1 LPTSRRAFAKSV
13 AIAALAAP
21 ALAQQK
27 EEAPPPPSTLGHA
40 MAGVVLAESGE
51 HLTADE
57 FHEVEKD
64 MGDAAGVYKR
74 LRDFKLQ
81 NGDEPDFTFSAS
93 LRRW

>member
-1 LPTSRRAFAKSV
+1 MPTSRRAFAKSV

-27 EEAPPPPSTLGHA
+27 EEAPPPPSTLSRA
-40 MAGVVLAESGE
+40 MAGVILAESGE

-57 FHEVEKD
+57 FHQIEKD
-64 MGDAAGVYKR
+64 MDDAAGAYKR
-74 LRDFKLQ
+74 LREFKLQ